1 MASPQDQAEQVKTAA
16 ASIATCTPATTLLLK
31 ELLFPREGIETSK
44 TASKTT
50 KTARVTTTKR
60 NGTAPRAAGAKKATM
75 EDKEELSAREK
86 ALLATHILNVTLKSL
101 GDAVKAPA
109 PATPKEPAV
118 GTEDIVKTVP
128 KRRIRRSNSAP
139 VTPMQPRSINMISAS
154 PEIERKPARSPS
166 KPNASTGCLSTV
178 ECARVALSALRQL
191 RVAGKINL
199 PQLQLETGMSSLVSK
214 LIGLGLVEHAVKE
227 MRLFKKALDDLLS
240 TDKKASKPA
249 PTTSSLSLAELLDFR
264 GAKPSGQVVNFVVTA
279 QMQVLRIMAKMRRP
293 ADIEKAL
300 RFLRPS
306 YEYSPTNLL
315 LLSAGSTKSEKDKA
329 ARLLDT
335 FSNLFLALA
344 PSNSSSQDDV
354 AMDPNFAI
362 SPLAALELRAIALLS
377 KLSWWKLAGHKGD
390 VEKDILAPLSQCWL
404 AYGRRTGKATSSTYK
419 SCLSVFYEV
428 HTQIISQT
436 LEPAQSAKS
445 PLASIYQVLA
455 KLAREGGHYSEA
467 VAWAEKVSQTIDPI
481 QASPAKCC
489 ATSALL
495 LACRLKIPWKYPS
508 QDPLL
513 QGVLEGLQGQLRGD
527 TGELDDLLNSLTIAL
542 DSAMQLLY
550 GNLSDEE
557 GKKYQP
563 LAEFSG
569 QLEDL
574 VYQLPRFC
582 SRWLGKRPSSQD
594 DTKGLV
600 RYEQRRA
607 LMVRSAPKVLN
618 SALMLAMT
626 NVDAM
631 KIPWDKLDP
640 LLLGCQGFLDSL
652 GDLAPVDPSVLY
664 RAKIS
669 HVYYVQHAI
678 FVEASKRSKADWKEN
693 MGLALRAMRRSI
705 ECIKESS
712 TKERTK
718 AQFLFKLERISTLY
732 METGRSEDALTSLHS
747 LRDALVRDGIL
758 PAVAEASTELPPRQA
773 WSVSKEAE
781 QLSSTLISIG
791 RLERGWVDWT
801 VHLDEPERL
810 VVLEHRLEFIVLRSG
825 PGVNNAGTQ
834 DASIEALLELCSVD
848 KYPVR
853 RMRIL
858 TRLLAANI
866 GDPKNRNSFQAQ
878 FDEAASIGG
887 DAALGEDNGLKG
899 CLAHMKALS
908 QSMVAL
914 ACQPPNHEQIR
925 DSISTW
931 RSILASSTNIDQQID
946 DLPGLLEHLQ
956 SVADYARLSNRNSLL
971 LDALQLASDLS
982 RQVTDLD
989 SALNLQISTALA
1001 LQLTNIGQSAKALD
1015 ILEQAQ
1021 QSLSP
1026 GDTKCREDVLAFLLS
1041 HAEYYLEVGSI
1052 EKADE
1057 VLSQAKDTV
1066 ESMNMSIRSRNRK
1079 AILAQASLVY
1089 SAVALGRG
1097 DAPSALNYARNA
1109 ARVLFQEWMK
1119 LEQKA
1124 KAAQSANPDKSA
1136 DESSSQLD
1144 YSLTSLAEKTK
1155 HSPPVVSGPD
1165 SWRLAHP
1172 VLRGLLFLS
1181 NIYAHLGMYQ
1191 ETVFYAEQAQ
1201 KVAQAAGSEA
1211 YLAECDAWTAFI
1223 SSRAGKY
1230 EDALKVVGQI
1240 RSRLDVGEYS
1250 SRLVS
1255 LCCRLGNIYREVKDF
1270 DSERE
1275 MIEAAEEMVSRMAGD
1290 CEGEAG
1296 IARGEAVSTAETK
1309 TRIPIRSKRAIAA
1322 TTATRTSKAPATRT
1336 APKKATAAQSQP
1348 TSLATAG
1355 HEDAYL
1361 VSLKASVLVE
1371 KASSMIRQR
1380 DWSGAWQLLQEAR
1393 QSSKIASNVL
1403 CELLTTATSLL
1414 GQSME
1419 QMSKDAVYSV
1429 IQEST
1434 LSFPSVSSIPQ
1445 SDRFS
1450 LIKSSPP
1457 PKSALG
1463 PTFQEKEVVHDAQG
1477 YLENLREAREMLL
1490 EAHTLASVM
1499 GDGREVR
1506 RTLGMLQTVVI
1517 LLSAATASVRKA
1529 GILGHPG
1536 YATCAVEMA
1545 RNLTWRREYN
1555 ALLTEKNSGR
1565 SGMEWPEDIRSS
1577 ETRRASLSPVVDI
1590 CKFQRE
1596 YIDIIPQEWSV
1607 ISISLSD
1614 NRNDLCISK
1623 LQAGQSPFVIRLP
1636 LERASSRDADS
1647 DVFDFQQGRTELLD
1661 IIKRANETCHTKR
1674 DFSIKGAKTAWWVE
1688 RQALDVRMGELLE
1701 RIEQIWLGGFKGIF
1715 SQHKRHP
1722 RLLAK
1727 FQKSFTNILDKHLPS
1742 RRQVR
1747 GKNSKATAAKVT
1759 LDTRILELFVGFGD
1773 TTRVDSDFDEMLND
1787 LLYFV
1792 VDILQF
1798 HGERN
1803 AYDEID
1809 FDSMVVET
1817 LDALHSYHAEAKPLE
1832 DAETRNHTILVLDK
1846 ALHTFPWESLPCL
1859 QGLAVS
1865 RVPSLACLRRL
1876 ILEQKPPRTASEA
1889 DGQGHLAGHHVSIS
1903 SGTYMLNT
1911 SGDLKTTQATF
1922 EQPLSTLGDSWKRIV
1937 KKAPTE
1943 PEFEAALSSS
1953 DILLYMGHGGGAQY
1967 IRNRTIRRLDN
1978 CRATALL
1985 MGCSSASLTDVGD
1998 FECYGLV
2005 WSYMLAG
2012 CPAVVGTLWDVTD
2025 RDIDLYTG
2033 RVFEE
2038 WGLVASGTFPG
2049 RGREDVATTTSS
2061 SSSSSSNNKETGKA
2075 TSGIAG
2081 PAADDDA
2088 AARDTKRLGRSG
2100 SRNNKRAAAAEAV
2113 DGDGVSVGAGGG
2125 TACEYGNASLPEA
2138 VARARNSGV
2147 CKFKYLNAAAVCV
2160 YGIPVYVDRGRQGA

>member
-16 ASIATCTPATTLLLK
+16 ASIATCTPATAVLLK
-31 ELLFPREGIETSK
+31 ELLFPRESNEPST
-44 TASKTT
+44 TATKTT
-50 KTARVTTTKR
+50 KTARTTTTTKR
-60 NGTAPRAAGAKKATM
+60 NGTTSRTAGARKATT
-75 EDKEELSAREK
+75 EDKEELSAKEK
-86 ALLATHILNVTLKSL
+86 GLLATHILNVTLKSL
-101 GDAVKAPA
+101 GQAVKAPA
-109 PATPKEPAV
+109 TATPKEPAV
-118 GTEDIVKTVP
+118 GAEDMVKTPP

-139 VTPMQPRSINMISAS
+139 VTPMQPRSVNMVSTS
-154 PEIERKPARSPS
+154 PEVEKKPARSPS

-191 RVAGKINL
+191 RVAGKITL
-199 PQLQLETGMSSLVSK
+199 PQLQLEMGMSTLVSR
-214 LIGLGLVEHAVKE
+214 LIGLGLMEHAVKE
-227 MRLFKKALDDLLS
+227 MRPFKKALDDLLA
-240 TDKKASKPA
+240 TDKKTPKPA
-249 PTTSSLSLAELLDFR
+249 PTTSSLSLAELLEFR
-264 GAKPSGQVVNFVVTA
+264 GAKPSGQVLTFVITA

-300 RFLRPS
+300 TYLRPS
-306 YEYSPTNLL
+306 YEFSPTSLL
-315 LLSAGSTKSEKDKA
+315 LLTAGSTKAENDKA
-329 ARLLDT
+329 AKLLDT

-344 PSNSSSQDDV
+344 PSVSSSQDAV
-354 AMDPNFAI
+354 AVDPKLAI

-390 VEKDILAPLSQCWL
+390 AEKEILAPLSQCWL
-404 AYGRRTGKATSSTYK
+404 AYARRTGKTTPSSYK
-419 SCLSVFYEV
+419 SCLSVYNEV
-428 HTQIISQT
+428 HTQILSQS
-436 LEPAQSAKS
+436 LEPAQAPKS
-445 PLASIYQVLA
+445 PSASIYQVLA
-455 KLAREGGHYSEA
+455 KLAREAGHYSEA
-467 VAWAEKVSQTIDPI
+467 VAWAEKVSQTIDPT

-508 QDPLL
+508 QDQLL

-527 TGELDDLLNSLTIAL
+527 TGELDDLLNSLTMAL
-542 DSAMQLLY
+542 ESVMQVLY
-550 GNLSDEE
+550 GRLSDDE

-563 LAEFSG
+563 SADFSG
-569 QLEDL
+569 LLEDL

-607 LMVRSAPKVLN
+607 MMATSAPKVLN
-618 SALMLAMT
+618 SALSLALT
-626 NVDAM
+626 NVDAR

-652 GDLAPVDPSVLY
+652 GDLASADPSVFY
-664 RAKIS
+664 HAKIS
-669 HVYYVQHAI
+669 HVYYVQHTI
-678 FVEASKRSKADWKEN
+678 FVEASRRSKADWKEN

-712 TKERTK
+712 SKERTR
-718 AQFLFKLERISTLY
+718 AQILFKLERMSTLY
-732 METGRSEDALTSLHS
+732 KETGRLGDALTSLHS
-747 LRDALVRDGIL
+747 LRDALVEDGVL
-758 PAVAEASTELPPRQA
+758 KAVAEASKELPPRQA
-773 WSVSKEAE
+773 WSTSQEAE

-791 RLERGWVDWT
+791 RLEQGWVDWT

-810 VVLEHRLEFIVLRSG
+810 VALEHRLEFIVLRNSG
-825 PGVNNAGTQ
+825 TNNAGTQ
-834 DASIEALLELCSVD
+834 DASVEALLELCSVN

-866 GDPKNRNSFQAQ
+866 GDSKYRESLQAQ

-887 DAALGEDNGLKG
+887 DTALGEDNGLQG

-914 ACQPPNHEQIR
+914 ACQPPNHEQIQ

-931 RSILASSTNIDQQID
+931 RSILASSTSIDQQID

-982 RQVTDLD
+982 HQVADLD
-989 SALNLQISTALA
+989 TALNLQISAALA
-1001 LQLTNIGQSAKALD
+1001 LQLTNIGQSTKALGV
-1015 ILEQAQ
+1015 LEQAQ
-1021 QSLSP
+1021 HSLIP
-1026 GDTKCREDVLAFLLS
+1026 GDTKCREDVLGFLLS

-1057 VLSQAKDTV
+1057 LLSQAKDTV
-1066 ESMNMSIRSRNRK
+1066 ASMNMSIRSRNRK

-1109 ARVLFQEWMK
+1109 SRVLFQEWMK

-1124 KAAQSANPDKSA
+1124 KAAQSANPDKSV
-1136 DESSSQLD
+1136 DEPSSQLD
-1144 YSLTSLAEKTK
+1144 CSLASLAEKNK
-1155 HSPPVVSGPD
+1155 DSPPAISGPYA
-1165 SWRLAHP
+1165 WRLADP

-1211 YLAECDAWTAFI
+1211 YLAECDAWASFI
-1223 SSRAGKY
+1223 SSRAGKL
-1230 EDALKVVGQI
+1230 EDALKVVGQV

-1250 SRLVS
+1250 SRLVN
-1255 LCCRLGNIYREVKDF
+1255 LCCRLGHIYREVEDF

-1275 MIEAAEEMVSRMAGD
+1275 MINAAEEMVGRMARG
-1290 CEGEAG
+1290 CESEA
-1296 IARGEAVSTAETK
+1296 AAPNGEAVATSETK
-1309 TRIPIRSKRAIAA
+1309 TRIPVRSKRATAA
-1322 TTATRTSKAPATRT
+1322 TPATRLAKAPATRT
-1336 APKKATAAQSQP
+1336 APKKAAATQSQP
-1348 TSLATAG
+1348 ATLSTAEN
-1355 HEDAYL
+1355 EDAYL
-1361 VSLKASVLVE
+1361 VSIKASVLVE
-1371 KASSMIRQR
+1371 KASSMIHKR

-1419 QMSKDAVYSV
+1419 QMSQDAVYSV

-1450 LIKSSPP
+1450 LIKASPA
-1457 PKSALG
+1457 KSALS
-1463 PTFQEKEVVHDAQG
+1463 PTFQEKEAVYDAQG

-1517 LLSAATASVRKA
+1517 LLSAATASARKA

-1555 ALLTEKNSGR
+1555 ALLTEKSSGR

-1577 ETRRASLSPVVDI
+1577 ETRRASLSPMVDI

-1607 ISISLSD
+1607 VSISLSD
-1614 NRNDLCISK
+1614 NKHDLCISK

-1647 DVFDFQQGRTELLD
+1647 DVFDFQQGRTELLN
-1661 IIKRANETCHTKR
+1661 IIKRANETCHTKV
-1674 DFSIKGAKTAWWVE
+1674 DFSVKGAKTAWWVE

-1701 RIEQIWLGGFKGIF
+1701 RIEQVWLGGFKGIF

-1722 RLLAK
+1722 KLLAK
-1727 FQKSFTNILDKHLPS
+1727 FQKDFTNILDKHLPS

-1747 GKNSKATAAKVT
+1747 GKKSKATAAKVT

-1773 TTRVDSDFDEMLND
+1773 ATSIEGDFDEMLND

-1803 AYDEID
+1803 AYDEIE
-1809 FDSMVVET
+1809 FDSMAVET
-1817 LDALHSYHAEAKPLE
+1817 LDALHSYHAEAKTLE
-1832 DAETRNHTILVLDK
+1832 ETGARNHTILVLDK

-1876 ILEQKPPRTASEA
+1876 ILEQKPPSTAAET
-1889 DGQGHLAGHHVSIS
+1889 DGRGHPAGHHVSIS

-1922 EQPLSTLGDSWKRIV
+1922 EEPLSALGDSWKRVV

-1967 IRNRTIRRLDN
+1967 IRNRTIRRLDK

-1985 MGCSSASLTDVGD
+1985 MGCSSASLADVGD

-2049 RGREDVATTTSS
+2049 RGRGEDAASS
-2061 SSSSSSNNKETGKA
+2061 SSSSSSSSSKEKGKA
-2075 TSGIAG
+2075 ASGIA
-2081 PAADDDA
+2081 AADDA
-2088 AARDTKRLGRSG
+2088 AARDTRRPARSG
-2100 SRNNKRAAAAEAV
+2100 SRNNKRAAAAAAEAV

-2138 VARARNSGV
+2138 VGRARNSGV

-2160 YGIPVYVDRGRQGA
+2160 YGIPVYVDRGHQGA

>member
-1 MASPQDQAEQVKTAA
+1 MASPQGQAEQVKTAA
-16 ASIATCTPATTLLLK
+16 ASIPTCTPATTVLLK
-31 ELLFPREGIETSK
+31 ELLFPRETNEPST
-44 TASKTT
+44 TATKTT
-50 KTARVTTTKR
+50 KTARTTTTKR
-60 NGTAPRAAGAKKATM
+60 NGTTSRTAGAKKATT
-75 EDKEELSAREK
+75 EDKDELSAKEK
-86 ALLATHILNVTLKSL
+86 ALLATHVLNVTLKSL
-101 GDAVKAPA
+101 GEAVKAPA
-109 PATPKEPAV
+109 PVSPKEPAV
-118 GTEDIVKTVP
+118 GTEDVIKGTP

-139 VTPMQPRSINMISAS
+139 VTPMQPRSINMISTS
-154 PEIERKPARSPS
+154 PEAERKPARSPS

-214 LIGLGLVEHAVKE
+214 LIGLGLMEHAVKE
-227 MRLFKKALDDLLS
+227 MRLFKKALDDLLL

-249 PTTSSLSLAELLDFR
+249 PTTSSLSLAELLEFR

-300 RFLRPS
+300 RYLRPS
-306 YEYSPTNLL
+306 HEFSPTSLL

-329 ARLLDT
+329 AKLLDT

-344 PSNSSSQDDV
+344 PSVSSSQDDIAV
-354 AMDPNFAI
+354 DPKLAI
-362 SPLAALELRAIALLS
+362 SPLAALELRTIALLS

-390 VEKDILAPLSQCWL
+390 AEKDILAPLSQCWL
-404 AYGRRTGKATSSTYK
+404 AYARRTGKATTSSYK
-419 SCLSVFYEV
+419 SCLSVFNEA
-428 HTQIISQT
+428 HTQILSQSP
-436 LEPAQSAKS
+436 EPAQSPKS
-445 PLASIYQVLA
+445 PMAGIYQVLA

-467 VAWAEKVSQTIDPI
+467 VAWAEKVSQIIDLN

-495 LACRLKIPWKYPS
+495 LACRLKMPWKYPS
-508 QDPLL
+508 QDQLL

-527 TGELDDLLNSLTIAL
+527 TGELDDLLSSLIMAL
-542 DSAMQLLY
+542 DSAMQVLC
-550 GNLSDEE
+550 GSLSDDE
-557 GKKYQP
+557 GKKYRP
-563 LAEFSG
+563 SAEFSG
-569 QLEDL
+569 LLEDL

-594 DTKGLV
+594 DTKGFV

-607 LMVRSAPKVLN
+607 MMATSAPRVLN
-618 SALMLAMT
+618 SALRQALT
-626 NVDAM
+626 NVDAR

-652 GDLAPVDPSVLY
+652 GDLASADPSVFY
-664 RAKIS
+664 HAKIS
-669 HVYYVQHAI
+669 HVYYVQHTI
-678 FVEASKRSKADWKEN
+678 FVEASKRSKADWKGN

-705 ECIKESS
+705 ECIKECSS
-712 TKERTK
+712 QERTK
-718 AQFLFKLERISTLY
+718 AQILFKLERMSILY
-732 METGRSEDALTSLHS
+732 KETGRSGDAMASLHS
-747 LRDALVRDGIL
+747 LRDALVEDGVL
-758 PAVAEASTELPPRQA
+758 PAVAEASKELPPRQA
-773 WSVSKEAE
+773 WSISQEAE
-781 QLSSTLISIG
+781 QLSSALISIG
-791 RLERGWVDWT
+791 RLEQGWVDWT

-810 VVLEHRLEFIVLRSG
+810 VALEHRLEFIVLRNGSG
-825 PGVNNAGTQ
+825 TNSAGTQ

-866 GDPKNRNSFQAQ
+866 GDSKYREILQAQ

-887 DAALGEDNGLKG
+887 NAALGEDNGLQG

-914 ACQPPNHEQIR
+914 ACQPPNHEQIQ

-931 RSILASSTNIDQQID
+931 RSILANPTSIDQKID

-982 RQVTDLD
+982 HQAADLD
-989 SALNLQISTALA
+989 TALNLQISAALA
-1001 LQLTNIGQSAKALD
+1001 LQLTNIGQSTKALG

-1026 GDTKCREDVLAFLLS
+1026 GDTKCREDVLGFLLS

-1057 VLSQAKDTV
+1057 VISQAKDTV
-1066 ESMNMSIRSRNRK
+1066 ASMNMSIRSRNRK

-1109 ARVLFQEWMK
+1109 TRVLFQEWMK

-1124 KAAQSANPDKSA
+1124 KAAQSVNPDKSV

-1144 YSLTSLAEKTK
+1144 CSLNSLSEKSK
-1155 HSPPVVSGPD
+1155 DSPPAISGPE

-1172 VLRGLLFLS
+1172 VIRGLLFLS

-1191 ETVFYAEQAQ
+1191 ETVFYGEQAQ

-1211 YLAECDAWTAFI
+1211 YLAECDAWTSFI
-1223 SSRAGKY
+1223 SSRAGKL
-1230 EDALKVVGQI
+1230 EDALKVAGQV

-1250 SRLVS
+1250 SRLVN
-1255 LCCRLGNIYREVKDF
+1255 LCCRLGNIYREVEDF

-1275 MIEAAEEMVSRMAGD
+1275 MIKAAEEMVSRMAGD
-1290 CEGEAG
+1290 FESGA
-1296 IARGEAVSTAETK
+1296 AAPKGEAVATIETK
-1309 TRIPIRSKRAIAA
+1309 TKIPIRSKRATAA
-1322 TTATRTSKAPATRT
+1322 TAATRTAKAPATRN
-1336 APKKATAAQSQP
+1336 APKKAAATQPQP
-1348 TSLATAG
+1348 TTLATAE

-1393 QSSKIASNVL
+1393 QSSKIASNEL

-1450 LIKSSPP
+1450 LIKASPP
-1457 PKSALG
+1457 QKFALG
-1463 PTFQEKEVVHDAQG
+1463 PNNQEKEAVYDAQG

-1517 LLSAATASVRKA
+1517 LLSAATASARKA
-1529 GILGHPG
+1529 GVLGHPG

-1614 NRNDLCISK
+1614 NKHDLCISK

-1674 DFSIKGAKTAWWVE
+1674 DFSVKGAKTAWWYE

-1701 RIEQIWLGGFKGIF
+1701 RIEQVWLGGFKGIF

-1722 RLLAK
+1722 KLLAK
-1727 FQKSFTNILDKHLPS
+1727 FQKDFTNILDKHLPS

-1747 GKNSKATAAKVT
+1747 GKKTKATAAKVT

-1773 TTRVDSDFDEMLND
+1773 ATSVHGDFDEMLND

-1803 AYDEID
+1803 AYDEIE
-1809 FDSMVVET
+1809 FDSMAVET
-1817 LDALHSYHAEAKPLE
+1817 LDALHSYHAEAKTLE
-1832 DAETRNHTILVLDK
+1832 DTETRNHTILVLDK
-1846 ALHTFPWESLPCL
+1846 TLHTFPWESLPCL

-1889 DGQGHLAGHHVSIS
+1889 DGRGHPAGHHVSIS

-1922 EQPLSTLGDSWKRIV
+1922 EEPLSTLGDSWKRVV

-1967 IRNRTIRRLDN
+1967 IRNRTIRRLDK

-1985 MGCSSASLTDVGD
+1985 MGCSSASLADVGD
-1998 FECYGLV
+1998 FECYGLI

-2049 RGREDVATTTSS
+2049 RGREDA
-2061 SSSSSSNNKETGKA
+2061 SSNSKEKGKA
-2075 TSGIAG
+2075 ASGVAA
-2081 PAADDDA
+2081 PAAAAADDA
-2088 AARDTKRLGRSG
+2088 AARDTKRPGRSG
-2100 SRNNKRAAAAEAV
+2100 SRNNNNKRAAAAEAV
-2113 DGDGVSVGAGGG
+2113 GGDGVSVGAGGG
-2125 TACEYGNASLPEA
+2125 TACEYGDASLPEA

-2160 YGIPVYVDRGRQGA
+2160 YGIPVYVDHGRQGP